1 MGSFFI
7 PPSKPSSSTQSLS
20 LLFCGNVIVVIDHG
34 TKIIRENGRNCRC
47 TAMVKKK
54 LVYIDLFAFSILYH
68 DFFSQIVYVTSKKV
82 NVAHL
87 KKKCCDRFENRKID
101 QTISNFFLVASLRS
115 YMKPP
120 TMCP

>member
-1 MGSFFI
+1 
-7 PPSKPSSSTQSLS
+7 
-20 LLFCGNVIVVIDHG
+20 
-34 TKIIRENGRNCRC
+34 
-47 TAMVKKK
+47 MVKKK

-101 QTISNFFLVASLRS
+101 QTISTFFFGRLVTELHETTDNVSLS
-115 YMKPP
+115 LLILFFDLIGDHFLLF
-120 TMCP
+120 